1 MSVPDSRHVLIGG
14 RKLAWREAGRGPAL
28 VFIHGMGGN
37 SRNWETQYAK
47 FADHFRVIGWDAPGY
62 GESDDWRS
70 DEPTVAD
77 YTAKIR
83 ALLDALEVEAAHMV
97 GHSFGGT
104 LMPAFQKAYPDRV
117 LSMVMAQPVI
127 GSGSL
132 DAEKQSEIIAAREKL
147 LRDLGVEAYARVH
160 APKSCAATADAVT
173 VAKGVEVT
181 SWTRMKGHLAQW
193 SAMARANILDEIS
206 ENPAPAT
213 VVAGMGDKTASQ
225 DVVRRIV
232 EAIQG
237 AQLVKLPDVGHMIY
251 IEHPERF
258 NAALEA
264 HLQRVEYPQRVSC
277 SDQARE

>member
-147 LRDLGVEAYARVH
+147 L
-160 APKSCAATADAVT
+160 T
-173 VAKGVEVT
+173 
-181 SWTRMKGHLAQW
+181 
-193 SAMARANILDEIS
+193 
-206 ENPAPAT
+206 
-213 VVAGMGDKTASQ
+213 
-225 DVVRRIV
+225 
-232 EAIQG
+232 
-237 AQLVKLPDVGHMIY
+237 
-251 IEHPERF
+251 
-258 NAALEA
+258 
-264 HLQRVEYPQRVSC
+264 
-277 SDQARE
+277 